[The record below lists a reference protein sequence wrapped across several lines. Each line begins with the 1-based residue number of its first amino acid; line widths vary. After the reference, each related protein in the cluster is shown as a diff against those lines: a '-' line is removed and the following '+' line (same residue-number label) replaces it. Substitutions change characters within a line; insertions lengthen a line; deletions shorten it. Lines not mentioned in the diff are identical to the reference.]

1 MINIILIV
9 LFICI
14 GMFLFKKDKKHFIF
28 YLFIFFMQLWT
39 LVSSAYIETG
49 IYITEQD
56 RYSYSNNAT
65 KMLFLYNLI
74 FFLGI
79 YFINKI
85 RWNNKSFVQV
95 KNPES
100 NGDVGKLN
108 KRILLL
114 LLICVILISCSLAI
128 NSLLTKFTYGDA
140 INKFNFWEHSIFPFL
155 LLFHKQM
162 YLIAIISGIIF
173 TVFKDRKKIRILSI
187 IAIVALV
194 INLIVQG
201 HKFTTIAILMI
212 SFYIPIYVRRDTI
225 NRVKISKKL
234 IMKLII
240 PLMGLALFIFL
251 SINEYS
257 KDLGS
262 AKAAWDQIIYR
273 SLGLQG
279 HVWWGI
285 YDLTTSSLFTIDYYQ
300 NFIQEII
307 EIINPTAEHLTVGMR
322 ELMITL
328 SPSRAYRF
336 IQDGVNF
343 TMGYPAI
350 IIYNFGIY
358 LGIIIQFVFGCVYGG
373 LIKNFEKN
381 IRSNSILLNLI
392 PIAIYSKI
400 FFSSYDSFIMGNMY
414 EFFSLKNLLL
424 IIILMAYRIIIRVI
438 KV

>member
-1 MINIILIV
+1 ML
-9 LFICI
+9 
-14 GMFLFKKDKKHFIF
+14 LFKKDKKHFIF

-39 LVSSAYIETG
+39 LVSNAYIETG

-56 RYSYSNNAT
+56 RYSYSNNST
-65 KMLFLYNLI
+65 KMLFLYNII

-79 YFINKI
+79 YFVNKV
-85 RWNNKSFVQV
+85 RWNNTSFVHG
-95 KNPES
+95 KELER
-100 NGDVGKLN
+100 NGEVGNLS

-114 LLICVILISCSLAI
+114 LLTCMIVISCSLAI

-155 LLFHKQM
+155 LVFHKQM

-173 TVFKDRKKIRILSI
+173 TVFKNKKKIRLLSVVNV
-187 IAIVALV
+187 VALV

-212 SFYIPIYVRRDTI
+212 SFYIPIYVRGDTI
-225 NRVKISKKL
+225 NRIKVSKKL
-234 IMKLII
+234 IMQLFI
-240 PLMGLALFIFL
+240 PLMGLALFILL

-262 AKAAWDQIIYR
+262 ARAAWDQIVYR

-300 NFIQEII
+300 NFIQEIT
-307 EIINPTAEHLTVGMR
+307 EIVNPTAEHLTAGMR

-336 IQDGVNF
+336 IQDSVNF

-350 IIYNFGIY
+350 IIYSFGLY
-358 LGIIIQFVFGCVYGG
+358 LGMIIQFVFGCVYGK
-373 LIKNFEKN
+373 LIKNFEKT
-381 IRSNSILLNLI
+381 IQHNSILLNII

-400 FFSSYDSFIMGNMY
+400 FFSSFDSFIMGNMY
-414 EFFSLKNLLL
+414 EFFSLKNLML
-424 IIILMAYRIIIRVI
+424 IIILMMYRIIVRVIRV
-438 KV
+438 